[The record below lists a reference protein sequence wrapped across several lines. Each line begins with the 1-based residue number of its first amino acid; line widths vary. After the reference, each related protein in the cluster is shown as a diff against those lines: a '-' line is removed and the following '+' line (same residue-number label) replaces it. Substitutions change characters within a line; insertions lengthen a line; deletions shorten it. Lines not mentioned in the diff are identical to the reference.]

1 MAQITYKNIYDLIT
15 QVKNNGLTP
24 IEMSVCQDVQTPD
37 VAFNS
42 MLGIC
47 ELLPVWDYTITIRLR
62 EQNQ

>member
-1 MAQITYKNIYDLIT
+1 MPQITYKNIYDLFT
-15 QVKNNGLTP
+15 DAKKQGLIP

>member
-15 QVKNNGLTP
+15 DAKGQGLIP

-37 VAFNS
+37 YSFNS
-42 MLGIC
+42 ILGIC
-47 ELLPVWDYTITIRLR
+47 ELLPVYDYTITIRLR